1 MKNFKHLFL
10 VIFVFTQIF
19 IAPKVYADDIPSVEE
34 MLKVEQSADGSIAR
48 IEVLVYNTQG
58 DDDEYAAN
66 VFIEYQINSTGTWR
80 RLVNIK
86 NTGPDP
92 AHTIWVSGINC
103 HIYPYLDSENEP
115 SSNNFTGPKGMIG
128 NIAKGEV
135 EGEDHYLHFDWVI
148 PHDEDH
154 INQVI
159 NIRIKGSYVLD
170 PWSGGNNAGNFGSSL
185 ANGSGQAVDL
195 WGTYSPDLSSAFD
208 ISYLMGMANSMVPN
222 NDYFYSFEHVNN
234 NYFTSLYGQTV
245 TASFTPGDSQKKRR
259 LWRIFQDADG
269 SFSEPMESP
278 VMEEGAVYDERA
290 SWEDQDISKIKF
302 ILGPGGSKKA
312 KIEFFMFTLSG
323 IYIINITVPNNNII
337 TTEIMPPSTV
347 TATKESYSVKIVW
360 DKGASQIPDDFL
372 KYELYRR
379 DVNADNSS
387 TEYAK
392 IYEQTLLGSDDHMN
406 YDYRNGESLTT
417 QGYDFFERQY
427 IDCFVNPGKNYQYQ
441 VKAIYTVD
449 NNSTSIPTVSNE
461 IETLELPDLTGID
474 ASDDDCDKIQLFHD
488 NSWVNGSETPL
499 SNGFKLTNYKFKIYR
514 KKKSNV
520 ESDQDH
526 LATKSF
532 TANSED
538 LYADTHSDLNPLEI
552 DVKYEYYIY
561 TQAVL
566 INSNSTISEIIQ
578 NVNHAEVIT
587 GELLPNFS
595 PIENFNIVEGPDQ
608 KMIFTWELDAQHQF
622 EKLELLNGGV
632 VDVPEIELYTLDA
645 GNGDNKI
652 YTYIYSDFDNCTNYD
667 YSISIHNCYDQST
680 DRRTQTSLSQS
691 ISITPKTDSIFIA
704 DQKELIVSKGYF
716 DNRVELQWENNKNSV
731 IQSFKINRA
740 SYDISGQVSAWE
752 VIGEVPNSV
761 HHFTDIY
768 TNANEF
774 YKYKIVCAIPCETDT
789 SNNNTAQPI
798 QSNEQI
804 GFRYID
810 GRVIGT
816 TSFENSQPVDSVKIS
831 SEVDN
836 QKNRS
841 KSIHTS
847 FQLDTAL
854 FENPQKNYGVGF
866 WVKKMDED
874 SVQLFD
880 ISCWNG
886 PITTQQYNSV
896 DFNEWHY
903 IFAELNHD
911 DFSKVYIDG
920 HCVTD
925 DLPSCIR
932 PEIVIG
938 ELNKDLYIDELSIW
952 DSHPSAYDGKYFSST
967 ETGLLAYFHC
977 DEPLAGSIGNNPD
990 PMYEKLFD
998 YSRDKFGIANK
1009 NHLVIAGSTSAE
1021 IFPLAQKCYT
1031 HTDSLGHF
1039 DLQGIRIN
1047 GLGSLVDITPSTEVI
1062 VQNEIITDPVHEFTP
1077 PFQPVFLGDGNSMQ
1091 NFIDFTDI
1099 SSFDVSGSAFYLD
1112 PNKSSESL
1120 CTDSDE
1126 DGIFSLNDST
1136 YLEDCDS
1143 HISKYESTSVSDVG
1157 VQGASVLVDGEVV
1170 YDLNGNQVY
1179 TDANGAFNVK
1189 VPIGRH
1195 QISIDKEGHTFVN
1208 QIWNSDAHSEI
1219 VLEPNTADAE
1229 TRIVY
1234 NFIKNESNL
1243 TFYDNTVRTLVGRVC
1258 GGTTQADRVFAKQA
1272 SINNIGTSSFVLKN
1286 VGTEIHSILVNTDQ
1300 ETGEYLVKLLPIQY
1314 QVKSEALIGEKT
1326 LIIDTHTEATEFF
1339 NDDTGNGQPY
1349 AFPTID
1355 LTTKESYFNYGQA
1368 FYDNIVN
1375 IADLNVFGKATVADS
1390 TSVDSIQRISDEI
1403 LLDYYELIDEPNS
1416 IYVNLNNQVYTQE
1429 NLIDGAIVGEVI
1441 KDDFDNYP
1449 HLFGINHEM
1458 TKDSII
1464 VLMTNPFDYDHSE
1477 NFIYRVEPSVEYYTD
1492 LYNPDPEEYSVPLPY
1507 LGEFNWEII
1516 NQVFNE
1522 DSQVWEDGEEK
1533 LIPNIFLD
1541 TNDSL
1546 DYQFGSPIFKKNKK
1560 YIFVCNVQEV
1570 YNKYDAE
1577 GEIIATDIVPVET
1590 GSISLND
1597 GVLSNSYQ
1605 VNSSSIQVPFIPLNV
1620 NTSLN
1625 DENSFIQNFTLT
1637 YSEGVISVDSNK
1649 DYYVF
1654 GSRPDEGTTFFSTGP
1669 EVVEM
1674 ILRDPPGD
1682 QSYSYIESG
1691 ATSIQEV
1698 EVTSVGEAVSDHL
1711 EKDINLGTEMTFTL
1725 PFGGPAIT
1733 TEIILNTQIDI
1744 EFESLIDTTENSI
1757 IENTF
1762 SVGYQTSAEEF
1773 NIGSG
1778 GDLFIAKNYNILYGT
1793 NKFLEIVDVALCSNQ
1808 GVVCLGETSSAPSE
1822 IGNGGADVLYVEGA
1836 DTDNPVSYTLG
1847 TSVGLDIMPTGF
1859 DTKTA
1864 YDQNHIVHILIP
1876 TLKIIRSTFF
1886 AMPAYDLLDPDVNPC
1901 YDNAAHPDF
1910 SSTNLNPCYN
1920 YIEAMD
1926 NLDPYE
1932 LPFNAFEDIDLSEFI
1947 PEGFVELVSSYM
1959 LQSVDGNGEF
1969 MGFSAQSL
1977 EALEALSSVA
1987 ETGSSV
1993 LTALDDIA
2001 GSDFWEILAEVIGG
2015 QNLLV
2020 GLDAFKEEFLAGKI
2034 EEFAGITDGIE
2045 MLTTLVDNMSHSVPK
2060 DKVAFY
2066 NQQIRLWE
2074 EAVALNEEDKASI
2087 IELSGGAGGIDFAQ
2101 PEQDN
2106 IQSSAAQLVVN
2117 SPLLVYGAAA
2127 SVFESAS
2134 GYFEDPIG
2142 PDENLSFSAGNTIQN
2157 TQISIQ
2163 TDVVSHTINYTI
2175 EGDIAYEIG
2184 GKINGF
2190 GGSYNNNI
2198 PITFEVEKKVSD
2210 TESQG
2215 VEVGYVLSDN
2225 DESDFI
2231 SVDVKQSNMGFGPI
2245 FRKRGGQTMCPHE
2258 GEELFLFYEGEIVSQ
2273 QQGIFADATQPREV
2287 PGIDIE
2293 PKVLSNVPEIQQA
2306 IFTLSLTNNSAAFQD
2321 MVYTLMVDESSNP
2334 HGAILL
2340 MDGLSVFREIMVP
2353 YGQTITKTLTVQKGP
2368 VHLNYI
2374 AGSEQGDPD
2383 NRLGII
2389 LRSSCQ
2395 YNYGTSNTPDIADT
2409 IMFGVSFLPGC
2420 TPVEISQPVENFV
2433 INKLSE
2439 DKIDGISSNVVTFEL
2454 SSYDYN
2460 YYSLD
2465 NIYLQYKKS
2474 NEPVSSFATQQI
2486 VKFQKVDQVG
2496 ESLEEGFDLLL
2507 GGSVLIEFDTQD
2519 WEDGGYDLR
2528 AYTDCQIASEESPVI
2543 SGHKDTR
2550 LPEPFGAPSP
2560 ADGILEPNDEV
2571 SLAWSENIDEN
2582 KFYSPNTS
2590 ISVSTVKNSAE
2601 VRHEAY
2607 VLLDS
2612 EDELSI
2618 PVGLNLKDKSYTI
2631 EMWVNPQQSGILF
2644 QQGYDEK
2651 LTLSITSDKQLK
2663 ASYTGTDA
2671 LEVSS
2676 VSTVVFNDW
2685 NHVAFVFNN
2694 EFKTMSFVINGSLGS
2709 PGDIK
2714 DFSRDY
2720 SGEGGSTLAEA
2731 YHGAIH
2737 NLRIWASPKSV
2748 EFIYANFLNRLSGNE
2763 AGLIGYWPMDELE
2776 GNPQDLAR
2784 NRHLNGDVHWAI
2796 AQKGKG
2802 IDFSSSENVLN
2813 AEFGTIAYEQT
2824 VDFTIEFW
2832 FKTDQ
2837 VNQTIFSNGSYS
2849 AENNIGNLNAWSVGL
2864 NDQGNIVVDHGLR
2877 NETTTLISSM
2887 GSFADNQWHHFA
2899 LVKNAKANT
2908 TLLINGIEQAI
2919 IASSQTNGFSS
2930 GQLTL
2935 GAQSY
2940 RNSLY
2945 YEYSNQ
2951 YSGLLDEVR
2960 VWNMTRS
2967 VSQLNRY
2974 RHIRL
2979 TGNEIGLHVYYPFE
2993 DYQLAAGVAIISAE
3007 TKDQSGEN
3015 DLIGSVIYT
3024 DDLPLIRM
3032 HNPIEGVQFNRIANG
3047 DQTLINLTEDLAN
3060 IEECMVDVAIETV
3073 SDLYSN
3079 NSQPISWSFFVD
3091 KNQLIW
3097 DELRIQEEK
3106 LLGESMVIE
3115 TDIINK
3121 GGSVEQFEITNL
3133 PSWLTATP
3141 SEGVLDP
3148 NSHTT
3153 IELVVNDALFIGD
3166 YQEDIMLSGNN
3177 EYAERLEFILEVEQT
3192 QPQFEINPSD
3202 FQYGMN
3208 FIGKVSVDEVRSRD
3222 DKDILFAY
3230 VDQELRGATE
3240 LVYLDGYDAYFA
3252 FLTVNSN
3259 SVSGEQVSFR
3269 LWDASEGKTQSQVAI
3284 HSDSTFS
3291 VPFSEGSVIGSF
3303 EMLANFNA
3311 SNVLRQEIPLNEG
3324 WNWVSFNLNNLK
3336 EQDNLDYALQIP
3348 TIMNHV
3354 DNESVSVFRSQTKYA
3369 EYYGS
3374 ETDGDWYGSMSDV
3387 LISEMYMVNVNQS
3400 DTIVYEGQTVH
3411 TDSVPITIYPGWNW
3425 ISYLGQRSMGLN
3437 DLLSS
3442 LNPESG
3448 DLIKSKTAFSM
3459 YASETL
3465 GWLGTLSTMNS
3476 GEGFMMK
3483 SANAGTLVYP
3493 ESSMYSGGSF
3503 RMDMNQSPES
3513 IWDVDPARYENSMN
3527 IIAEIDHPDFLRPH
3541 AANVLGA
3548 FTENNC
3554 LGNIALTPIDGE
3566 KSLYF
3571 LTVYGQEDYPIHFNY
3586 FDQQKQRVYKAENKL
3601 SFEANKLI
3609 GTIENPYSISII
3621 EESDN
3626 SALFDISIY
3635 PNPFN
3640 EVFDINFTIDE
3651 STHLDIQIY
3660 DAIGRNIK
3668 TIVHENLISGSHQLS
3683 IDGKELTKGVYFIE
3697 FTLGTE
3703 STKKMIVK
3711 Y

>member
-10 VIFVFTQIF
+10 VLFVFTQIF

-34 MLKVEQSADGSIAR
+34 MLKVYTSADGSIAQ

-58 DDDEYAAN
+58 GDDEYVNN
-66 VFIEYQINSTGTWR
+66 VFIEYQLNGTGTWK
-80 RLVNIK
+80 RLLNIRAA
-86 NTGPDP
+86 GSGGAAP
-92 AHTIWVSGINC
+92 ADAINISGGGFWLN
-103 HIYPYLDSENEP
+103 PYLDSETEP
-115 SSNNFTGPKGMIG
+115 SSINFTGPKGMIG

-148 PHDEDH
+148 PHDEAH
-154 INQVI
+154 IDQLI
-159 NIRIKGSYVLD
+159 NIRIKGSYHLD
-170 PWSGGNNAGNFGSSL
+170 PWSGGNNAGNFGPSL
-185 ANGSGQAVDL
+185 ANGSGEAVDI
-195 WGTYSPDLSSAFD
+195 WGTYSPDLSSAITFYNFV
-208 ISYLMGMANSMVPN
+208 SPMVPN
-222 NDYFYSFEHVNN
+222 NDYFYSFEH
-234 NYFTSLYGQTV
+234 FTNDNP
-245 TASFTPGDSQKKRR
+245 TAAGVFSIAALTIGDNQEKRR
-259 LWRIFQDADG
+259 LWKIIQDENSVD
-269 SFSEPMESP
+269 SP
-278 VMEEGAVYDERA
+278 EMHEDAEFDEREG
-290 SWEDQDISKIKF
+290 WGDQDLSKIKF
-302 ILGPGGSKKA
+302 ILGPGESTGVN
-312 KIEFFMFTLSG
+312 IEYYTFTLNG
-323 IYIINITVPNNNII
+323 IFKIDITPNDDIT
-337 TTEIMPPSTV
+337 TTEIMPPSLV
-347 TATKESYSVKIVW
+347 TATQESYSVKIVW
-360 DKGASQIPDDFL
+360 EKGESKIPDDYL

-379 DVNADNSS
+379 DADNSS
-387 TEYAK
+387 TEYKK
-392 IYEQTLLGSDDHMN
+392 IYEQTLDDSDHMN
-406 YDYRNGESLTT
+406 YDYRNDEELTT
-417 QGYDFFERQY
+417 QGYDFVERQY

-441 VKAIYTVD
+441 VKAIYTTG
-449 NNSTSIPTVSNE
+449 NNSISIPTVSDE
-461 IETLELPDLTGID
+461 IETLELPQLTGIY
-474 ASDDDCDKIQLFHD
+474 ASDDECDKIQLSHN
-488 NSWVNGSETPL
+488 NSFGPGSETQL
-499 SNGFKLTNYKFKIYR
+499 SNGFQLTDYKFQIRR
-514 KKKSNV
+514 KKKYLDTEPEDLAEPTSIFSN
-520 ESDQDH
+520 SD
-526 LATKSF
+526 
-532 TANSED
+532 D
-538 LYADTHSDLNPLEI
+538 LYADTHADNNELVI
-552 DVKYEYYIY
+552 GQKYEYYIY
-561 TQAVL
+561 TQAL
-566 INSNSTISEIIQ
+566 LSNSNSTISVIIS
-578 NVNHAEVIT
+578 NVNPAEVIT
-587 GELLPNFS
+587 GELLPDFS
-595 PIENFNIVEGPDQ
+595 QIDNFNIVEGSDQ
-608 KMIFTWELDAQHQF
+608 QMIFTWELDAQHEF
-622 EKLELLNGGV
+622 ERLERLNGGV
-632 VDVPEIELYTLDA
+632 VEDVIDLGEVTYNV
-645 GNGDNKI
+645 NGDNHTYSYN
-652 YTYIYSDFDNCTNYD
+652 YTGFDNCTNYE
-667 YSISIHNCYDQST
+667 YSISIHNCYAQTSEST
-680 DRRTQTSLSQS
+680 ERRTMNSTSQS

-704 DQKELIVSKGYF
+704 DQKELKVSKGYF

-789 SNNNTAQPI
+789 ANNNTAQPI

-816 TSFENSQPVDSVKIS
+816 SSFENSQPVKSVKIS

-866 WVKKMDED
+866 WVKKMDEE

-880 ISCWNG
+880 ISCWDDA
-886 PITTQQYNSV
+886 ITTHQYDSV

-903 IFAELNHD
+903 IFVELNHD

-920 HCVTD
+920 HCLTD

-938 ELNKDLYIDELSIW
+938 ELDKDLYIDELSIW
-952 DSHPSAYDGKYFSST
+952 DSHPSVYDGKYFSST

-977 DEPLAGSIGNNPD
+977 DEPLADSIGINPD

-1047 GLGSLVDITPSTEVI
+1047 GLGSLVNITPSTEVI
-1062 VQNEIITDPVHEFTP
+1062 VQNEIITDPMHEFTP

-1091 NFIDFTDI
+1091 NFVDFTDI
-1099 SSFDVSGSAFYLD
+1099 SSFDISGSAFYLD
-1112 PNKSSESL
+1112 PNKSSDSL
-1120 CTDSDE
+1120 CTDSDD
-1126 DGIFSLNDST
+1126 DGIFSLNESN
-1136 YLEDCDS
+1136 YLLDCDS
-1143 HISKYESTSVSDVG
+1143 YISKYELDSVSNVG

-1208 QIWNSDAHSEI
+1208 QIWNSGDHSEI

-1234 NFIKNESNL
+1234 NFTKNEFGL

-1272 SINNIGTSSFVLKN
+1272 SKNNIGTSSFVLKN

-1314 QVKSEALIGEKT
+1314 QLKATALSGKT
-1326 LIIDTHTEATEFF
+1326 LKIDTHTEASKFF
-1339 NDDTGNGQPY
+1339 NDDTGNGQPF

-1403 LLDYYELIDEPNS
+1403 LFDYYELIDEPNS

-1477 NFIYRVEPSVEYYTD
+1477 NFIYRVNPSVEYYTG
-1492 LYNPDPEEYSVPLPY
+1492 LYNPEIDESSVPLPY

-1541 TNDSL
+1541 TNVDSL

-1560 YIFVCNVQEV
+1560 YIFVCKVQEV
-1570 YNKYDAE
+1570 YYKYAE

-1625 DENSFIQNFTLT
+1625 GDDSFIQNFVLT

-1711 EKDINLGTEMTFTL
+1711 EKDINLGTDMTFTL

-1932 LPFNAFEDIDLSEFI
+1932 LPFNAFEDIDLLEFI
-1947 PEGFVELVSSYM
+1947 PEGFLELVSSYM

-1969 MGFSAQSL
+1969 MGFSAESL
-1977 EALEALSSVA
+1977 EALEALASVA

-2001 GSDFWEILAEVIGG
+2001 GSDFWEIIAGVIGG

-2020 GLDAFKEEFLAGKI
+2020 GLDAFKEEFLAGQI

-2087 IELSGGAGGIDFAQ
+2087 IELSAGAQGIDLSQ
-2101 PEQDN
+2101 SEQDTT
-2106 IQSSAAQLVVN
+2106 QSSAAQLVVN
-2117 SPLLVYGAAA
+2117 SPLLVYGGGA

-2134 GYFEDPIG
+2134 GFSDDPIG

-2353 YGQTITKTLTVQKGP
+2353 YGQTITKTLTVEKGP

-2439 DKIDGISSNVVTFEL
+2439 DIIDGISSNVVTFEL

-2486 VKFQKVDQVG
+2486 VKFQKVDEVG

-2507 GGSVLIEFDTQD
+2507 GGSVLIEFDTHD

-2601 VRHEAY
+2601 VRHDAY

-2644 QQGYDEK
+2644 EQGYDEK

-2676 VSTVVFNDW
+2676 VSSVVFNDW

-2731 YHGAIH
+2731 YQGAIH

-2748 EFIYANFLNRLSGNE
+2748 EFIYANSLNRLSGNE

-2877 NETTTLISSM
+2877 NETTKLISSM

-2960 VWNMTRS
+2960 IWNMTRS
-2967 VSQLNRY
+2967 VSQLSRY

-3024 DDLPLIRM
+3024 DDLPLLRM

-3047 DQTLINLTEDLAN
+3047 DQTLISLTEDLAN
-3060 IEECMVDVAIETV
+3060 IEECMVDVSMENV

-3133 PSWLTATP
+3133 PSWLSATP

-3192 QPQFEINPSD
+3192 QPQFEINSSD

-3284 HSDSTFS
+3284 NSDSTFS

-3374 ETDGDWYGSMSDV
+3374 ETEGDWYGSMSDV
-3387 LISEMYMVNVNQS
+3387 LISEMYMVNINHS

-3425 ISYLGQRSMGLN
+3425 ISYLGQRSMGIN

-3459 YASETL
+3459 YASESL

-3513 IWDVDPARYENSMN
+3513 IWDLDPARYENSMN

-3566 KSLYF
+3566 KYLYF

-3586 FDQQKQRVYKAENKL
+3586 FDSQKQRVYKAENKL
-3601 SFEANKLI
+3601 SFEANKLF
-3609 GTIENPYSISII
+3609 GTIENPYPISII
-3621 EESDN
+3621 EESNN

-3640 EVFDINFTIDE
+3640 EVFDINFKIDE

-3683 IDGKELTKGVYFIE
+3683 IDGHELTKGVYFIE